1 MLLRLWTGVLVTAL
15 TLQSCA
21 APSPRPHA
29 LQNPLPLPEHLL
41 IAPPDIVVRF
51 RVSEQTPVLPDP
63 ARSAEASKWA
73 TQALQTYWGDGQQ
86 ITLLTDADLSEPQR
100 KEQVGLYYQVAAQAF
115 EIMSS
120 RETRWRQKKSTPDF
134 TIGPGLAELGRAY
147 RAQAILFVVGQQ
159 TQANSAMNFRPNKGL
174 VPPALTAGLVEL
186 RTGRLVWLSHAE
198 PAGGQKLNHQ
208 THAQTLVYELLDQ
221 LTGAG

>member
-29 LQNPLPLPEHLL
+29 LQNAVPLPEHLL

-63 ARSAEASKWA
+63 ERSAEARKWA
-73 TQALQTYWGDGQQ
+73 TQALKDYWGDEQK
-86 ITLLTDADLSEPQR
+86 ITVLTGADLSEPQR

-115 EIMSS
+115 ETMAS
-120 RETRWRQKKSTPDF
+120 RGTRWRQKKLAPDF
-134 TIGPGLAELGRAY
+134 TIGPGLAELGQTY
-147 RAQAILFVVGQQ
+147 NAQAILFLVGQQ
-159 TQANSAMNFRPNKGL
+159 TQVNSTLKWRSNRGL

-186 RTGRLVWLSHAE
+186 STGRVVWLSHAE
-198 PAGGQKLNHQ
+198 PAGGQKLNQQ
-208 THAQTLVYELLDQ
+208 THAQSLVFGLLNQ
-221 LTGAG
+221 LTGT